1 MGRTALHDAVSSGPF
16 EAVNLLLLCGQTGL
30 SIPDIVS
37 EITWSHFFY
46 QYYFYIVV
54 TVIHEI

>member
-1 MGRTALHDAVSSGPF
+1 MGRTALHEAISSGSSK
-16 EAVNLLLLCGQTGL
+16 AVNLLLLSGQTGL

-54 TVIHEI
+54 TVIHEM

>member
-1 MGRTALHDAVSSGPF
+1 MRRTALHDAVSCGSF
-16 EAVNLLLLCGQTGL
+16 KAVNILLLRGETGL

-54 TVIHEI
+54 TVIHEM